1 LFNYY
6 KNDRIFLLKGG
17 ENEIMYKSTGDLK
30 REAKSS
36 LKGRWKEAVMLNLV
50 PSILQILTMIFT
62 AIVIVGIIAIIILF
76 SSGDIDSAI
85 NSSADYSS
93 LQNST
98 LWEAE
103 YSDSSSSLATA
114 FASIG
119 VTPFLSPIIGFVMT
133 FLTIGISFTFL
144 DVVRKK
150 QEQSMSF
157 KDAFRLFNGVDFV
170 PVLLI
175 NVLMYIFTYLWTLL
189 FIIPGIVKGYS
200 YSQSNFIYKDLS
212 STRDTRSMGAT
223 TFITESRELMKGHKR
238 RLFWLDITFIGWYII
253 GMLTF
258 GIAMLWINP
267 YINATKAAFYN
278 DLAKDRYLQVEE
290 EPDEEMWTSF

>member
-1 LFNYY
+1 
-6 KNDRIFLLKGG
+6 
-17 ENEIMYKSTGDLK
+17 MYKSTGDLK

-36 LKGRWKEAVMLNLV
+36 LKGRWKEAVVLNLV
-50 PSILQILTMIFT
+50 PSIIQIVSMIFM
-62 AIVIVGIIAIIILF
+62 AIMIAGIIAIIALF
-76 SSGDIDSAI
+76 ASGDIDSSMS
-85 NSSADYSS
+85 SSADYSGF
-93 LQNST
+93 QNSAT
-98 LWEAE
+98 WEAE
-103 YSDSSSSLATA
+103 YSDSSSSAAAA
-114 FASIG
+114 FASVG
-119 VTPFLSPIIGFVMT
+119 AMPFISSIMSFVMT

-144 DVVRKK
+144 DVVRKR

-157 KDAFRLFNGVDFV
+157 KDGFRLFNGIDFV